1 MSGINLRAWL
11 LRLPHPTS
19 IRLDGKTKVV
29 IGDGKSRWKD
39 ALEVIADA
47 QAGKVEALNEAG
59 DVLRVTRLEY
69 NGDGNAA
76 GSDAAEDG
84 KKAPRGAITSDV
96 LIELARLLNEAH
108 DAGAAR
114 AASAYQANL
123 GFQTQMTQVLT
134 DRLTGLEN
142 AWQET
147 LEERA
152 AELRAE
158 IPPEVSSDPAG
169 SMLAHVV
176 SMAAAKAERAQ
187 QAQPK
192 PAAPAPAPKP
202 AAPAP
207 KPAARTRKGR
217 AK

>member
-11 LRLPHPTS
+11 LRVPHPAS

-47 QAGKVEALNEAG
+47 QAGKVECLDEHG
-59 DVLRVTRLEY
+59 DVLRVTRLDY
-69 NGDGNAA
+69 ADQG
-76 GSDAAEDG
+76 DAADENG

-114 AASAYQANL
+114 ATAAFSANL
-123 GFQTQMTQVLT
+123 HFQQQMTQVLT

-142 AWQET
+142 AWQDT
-147 LEERA
+147 LENRA
-152 AELRAE
+152 AELRAA
-158 IPPEVSSDPAG
+158 IPDVENADPAG
-169 SMLAHVV
+169 QMLAHVV
-176 SMAAAKAERAQ
+176 SMAAAKAERA
-187 QAQPK
+187 
-192 PAAPAPAPKP
+192 PAATPPIPPAV
-202 AAPAP
+202 
-207 KPAARTRKGR
+207 AARATPKKG
-217 AK
+217 KGK